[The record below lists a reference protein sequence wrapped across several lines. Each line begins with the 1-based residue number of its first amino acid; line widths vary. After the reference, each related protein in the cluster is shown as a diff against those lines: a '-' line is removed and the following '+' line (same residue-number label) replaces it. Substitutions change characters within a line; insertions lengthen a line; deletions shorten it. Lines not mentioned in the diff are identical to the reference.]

1 MASFWYMSPLCYIVV
16 ASCSSSQYFSVFS
29 CFSVQGARTAPSV
42 VVTRGLQQGE
52 LLFRYYTWGK
62 FVSLHL
68 QFKHSPVHVF
78 GFLIE
83 LISDKVAGPT
93 LVVSSSYKDF
103 QISNREISQ
112 ERGMWNHRP
121 VVDGYKLSASCESGY
136 SEKWVL
142 WFSKSEKSHTLVP
155 RWPQLWRRRH
165 WSTAPLWRPDPLRRH
180 GETFHLTR
188 NKHWDTPQSSS
199 SDRKYRAYRRG
210 WCSWCFCWSRFWHW
224 RALWWS
230 HRGSKSGESQR
241 KHVIFL

>member
-68 QFKHSPVHVF
+68 QFKHSPVNVF

-112 ERGMWNHRP
+112 ERRMWNHQP
-121 VVDGYKLSASCESGY
+121 MVDGYKLSASCESGY

-142 WFSKSEKSHTLVP
+142 WFSKSEEITHPCS
-155 RWPQLWRRRH
+155 
-165 WSTAPLWRPDPLRRH
+165 SMATA
-180 GETFHLTR
+180 LT
-188 NKHWDTPQSSS
+188 
-199 SDRKYRAYRRG
+199 
-210 WCSWCFCWSRFWHW
+210 
-224 RALWWS
+224 
-230 HRGSKSGESQR
+230 
-241 KHVIFL
+241 